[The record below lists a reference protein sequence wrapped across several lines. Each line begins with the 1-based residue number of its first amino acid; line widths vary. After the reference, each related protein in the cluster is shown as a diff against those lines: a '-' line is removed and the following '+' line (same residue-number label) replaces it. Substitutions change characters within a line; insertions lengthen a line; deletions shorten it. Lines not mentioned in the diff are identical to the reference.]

1 MWRHFSFFLLRAFG
15 GSNNR
20 RYDTNHWS
28 LNLYC
33 ILSFAQS
40 CEKSIYVCF
49 LFLGGYNY
57 IYNMYVFIY
66 IYMHMMLNILWS
78 ISSPCPLSFPN
89 PPLTMLWSGKT
100 PWWFPQ
106 KRPGVFASERDA
118 KDKLQGD
125 VCVFFLLE
133 ASRPGKKTS
142 LLKKMNTEIF
152 GSRGHWLTV
161 YWKVHGCSPFTNL
174 THQKWYRP
182 CPSIR
187 DLKVPETFFG
197 GNVQWPNIQ
206 GSFSQHD
213 WRWIRRKKKLQNT

>member
-1 MWRHFSFFLLRAFG
+1 
-15 GSNNR
+15 
-20 RYDTNHWS
+20 
-28 LNLYC
+28 
-33 ILSFAQS
+33 
-40 CEKSIYVCF
+40 
-49 LFLGGYNY
+49 
-57 IYNMYVFIY
+57 MYVFIY
-66 IYMHMMLNILWS
+66 IYAHDVKYTVINIKS
-78 ISSPCPLSFPN
+78 LSFVLSQS
-89 PPLTMLWSGKT
+89 PPY
-100 PWWFPQ
+100 
-106 KRPGVFASERDA
+106 DA
-118 KDKLQGD
+118 VIGENTVVVSPKKAWCVRLGTWCQGQ
-125 VCVFFLLE
+125 VTRGCVRFFLLE

>member
-66 IYMHMMLNILWS
+66 IYAHDVKYTVINIKS
-78 ISSPCPLSFPN
+78 LSFV
-89 PPLTMLWSGKT
+89 LS
-100 PWWFPQ
+100 Q
-106 KRPGVFASERDA
+106 SHDA
-118 KDKLQGD
+118 VIGENTVVVSPKKAWCVRLGTWCQGQ
-125 VCVFFLLE
+125 VTRGCVRFFLLE

-206 GSFSQHD
+206 G
-213 WRWIRRKKKLQNT
+213 WWIRRKKKLQNT